1 MKQVKPFIAA
11 VCLVAVGS
19 GSGVAHS
26 RGARCHDVDADFVS
40 QLATEN
46 CTSPLGLCGAGT
58 IKHDALIKGPMFVT
72 IDDAAPSAG
81 MPNSEPPSVLS
92 VSGERSIT
100 PHRGGTLTLHVVGVA
115 ILGAAGNLERF
126 SEINTISGGTGRFE
140 GATGTLNFAGQA
152 TSATTFAGVISGEVC
167 LAR

>member
-1 MKQVKPFIAA
+1 MKQVKAFVVVI
-11 VCLVAVGS
+11 CLLAVGS
-19 GSGVAHS
+19 GSGMAHS
-26 RGARCHDVDADFVS
+26 RGPKCHDVDADFAS
-40 QLATEN
+40 HLTTEN
-46 CTSPLGLCGAGT
+46 CASPLGLCGAGT
-58 IKHDALIKGPMFVT
+58 IKHDSVIKGPMFVT
-72 IDDAAPSAG
+72 INDAAPSAG

-115 ILGAAGNLERF
+115 IMGAAGDLERF
-126 SEINTISGGTGRFE
+126 SEINTITGGTGRFA

-152 TSATTFAGVISGEVC
+152 TSATTFAGAISGEIC